1 MVQEKAEY
9 AAKIRAIEAAAAEAE
24 RLGHFVRML
33 DLMVVGS
40 LGVHVVERSAALLEL
55 LSTTQGLLKTSVTF
69 DGAGEVFAPT
79 GAHYAKGFQLMF
91 AAMRQTYQ
99 SFGRIINTPFVE
111 PFLDRRTHDAL
122 GSIGL
127 FDDVLG
133 EFLADATL
141 GTPPAFLDV
150 QARIEAT
157 LLDQFDV
164 RLRVFVRVWLLFDC
178 LFD

>member
-1 MVQEKAEY
+1 MDAQKPPAEKSEGRIQSLER
-9 AAKIRAIEAAAAEAE
+9 AAAIMEEAARHADGVTLSELSRTLGLHTSTLYHLTRTLVALGYLRTGPDDKRYRIGRGIFQLASACLDEAE
-24 RLGHFVRML
+24 LC
-33 DLMVVGS
+33 
-40 LGVHVVERSAALLEL
+40 A
-55 LSTTQGLLKTSVTF
+55 T
-69 DGAGEVFAPT
+69 
-79 GAHYAKGFQLMF
+79 
-91 AAMRQTYQ
+91 
-99 SFGRIINTPFVE
+99 VE

-133 EFLADATL
+133 ELLADATL
-141 GTPPAFLDV
+141 GNPPAFLDV

-178 LFD
+178 FFDCFFD